1 MVENSI
7 ETDLAEQIQIAY
19 ANASPVLITG
29 GGSKSFYGET
39 ITGFE
44 LDVSLNT
51 GVIDYDPAELVITVR
66 GGTKLSEVKS
76 LLAEQGQILGF
87 EPPEFGENATV
98 AGAIASGLCGPRRAY
113 AGNVRDFILGIKMID
128 GQGQVLSFGGRVIKN
143 VAGFDLSRVMAGSLG
158 SLGVILEASIKVIPA
173 YEIEKT
179 LRFQHEKANDHIQW
193 INQLA
198 GRPHPISASLW
209 NQGTSW
215 IRLSGSE
222 QGIGEAQNRLG
233 GEIVEDIWTSIR
245 EQTHHFFVDA
255 PMLTRVSIKPAT
267 GHFDIESS
275 PQMIEWGGA
284 QRWMNENISVENL
297 RRQLEPTGG
306 TVCAFQNHPSDTA
319 VFNPLPASILALQ
332 QRLKKSFDPAGIL
345 NPGKLYPEL

>member
-7 ETDLAEQIQIAY
+7 ETDLVEQIQIAY
-19 ANASPVLITG
+19 ASAAPVQIMG
-29 GGSKSFYGET
+29 SGSKSFYGET
-39 ITGFE
+39 ITGIE
-44 LDVSLNT
+44 LDVSLNS

-87 EPPEFGENATV
+87 EPPEFSENATV

-128 GQGQVLSFGGRVIKN
+128 GKGQVLSFGGRVIKN

-173 YEIEKT
+173 YEVEKT
-179 LRFQHEKANDHIQW
+179 LCFSHEKADDHIHW

-198 GRPHPISASLW
+198 GKPYPISASLW
-209 NQGTSW
+209 SKGTSS

-233 GEIVEDIWTSIR
+233 GELVEDLWASIR
-245 EQTHHFFVDA
+245 EQTHKFFRDA
-255 PMLTRVSIKPAT
+255 PMVTRISVKPAT
-267 GHFDIESS
+267 HHFDLEL
-275 PQMIEWGGA
+275 PQLIEWCGA
-284 QRWMNENISVENL
+284 QRWINESVNVENL
-297 RRQLEPTGG
+297 RQQIEPSGG
-306 TVCAFQNHPSDTA
+306 TICAYKHHGSETA
-319 VFNPLPASILALQ
+319 VFNPLPPSVLALQ
-332 QRLKKSFDPAGIL
+332 KRLKKSFDPAGIL